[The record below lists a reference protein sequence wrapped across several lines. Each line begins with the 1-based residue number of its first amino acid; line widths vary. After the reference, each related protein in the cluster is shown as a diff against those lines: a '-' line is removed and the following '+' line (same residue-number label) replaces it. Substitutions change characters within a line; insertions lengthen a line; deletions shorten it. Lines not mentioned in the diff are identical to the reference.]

1 MPLFV
6 LDGLSDA
13 CALPEVLV
21 FTEDG
26 DILGSSVK
34 VVFGPAEY
42 GGLIMFG
49 RKM

>member
-6 LDGLSDA
+6 LGGLTDA
-13 CALPEVLV
+13 CALNEVLV

-34 VVFGPAEY
+34 VLCLDLQNMEG
-42 GGLIMFG
+42 
-49 RKM
+49 K